1 MIKTGLSILKIRI
14 GNFLSLP
21 YHPNSESV
29 KCPIFLT
36 RIVIDKEI
44 NVHICFKKKH
54 TASILR
60 ASINHKKKGINID
73 IKLLQMHLDV
83 TGSWA
88 FVSIW
93 LASARKTIV
102 SKTTERAHFLM
113 TISTPSCQ
121 THCQTQP
128 I

>member
-44 NVHICFKKKH
+44 NVHICFTLLSVRICLVH
-54 TASILR
+54 SYTVGDSIPPS
-60 ASINHKKKGINID
+60 SISII
-73 IKLLQMHLDV
+73 V
-83 TGSWA
+83 TPLG
-88 FVSIW
+88 
-93 LASARKTIV
+93 
-102 SKTTERAHFLM
+102 
-113 TISTPSCQ
+113 
-121 THCQTQP
+121 
-128 I
+128 